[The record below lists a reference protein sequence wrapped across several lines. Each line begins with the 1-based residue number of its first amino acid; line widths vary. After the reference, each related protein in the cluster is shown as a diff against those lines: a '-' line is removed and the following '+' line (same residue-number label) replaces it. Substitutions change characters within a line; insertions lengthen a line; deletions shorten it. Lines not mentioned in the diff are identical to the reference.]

1 MAIRALRAASH
12 NGRRIAEPQLQKV
25 HINHEPQVFR
35 RKSLAVMMQDA
46 VRISTGT
53 RHRLTR
59 HSHGVFGSTLR
70 ALQPFHFL
78 RVLRAARKDAHTG
91 VVFERNSSLP
101 QVIGKDEWQ
110 RAVRNNKRD
119 LLTAQAFRHGLRGG
133 SFAVARQSTRR
144 LKVAWT

>member
-12 NGRRIAEPQLQKV
+12 NGRRIAEPQLQEV

-35 RKSLAVMMQDA
+35 RKALAVMMQDA

-53 RHRLTR
+53 RHCLTC
-59 HSHGVFGSTLR
+59 HSHGVFSGALR
-70 ALQPFHFL
+70 AVQPFHFL
-78 RVLRAARKDAHTG
+78 RVLGAAREDAHTG

-119 LLTAQAFRHGLRGG
+119 LLTAQALRHGLRGG
-133 SFAVARQSTRR
+133 RFAVARQPTRR
-144 LKVAWT
+144 LKVPWT